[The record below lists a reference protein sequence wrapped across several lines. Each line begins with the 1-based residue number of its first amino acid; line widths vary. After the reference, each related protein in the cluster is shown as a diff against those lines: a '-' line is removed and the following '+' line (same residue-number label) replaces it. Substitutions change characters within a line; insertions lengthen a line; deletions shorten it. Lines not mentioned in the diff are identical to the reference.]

1 MVTNDGK
8 NCTDYNECEPRN
20 PCQNGGF
27 CKNLDRG
34 MGFYCICSENFSGE
48 LCNAQQIA
56 KDLQL
61 SNAALM
67 MIIICLV
74 NIMSKYLSLKVNAFY

>member
-1 MVTNDGK
+1 VATNDGK
-8 NCTDYNECEPRN
+8 NCTDANECDPRN
-20 PCQNGGF
+20 PCQNGGL

-34 MGFYCICSENFSGE
+34 MGFYCICPENFSGE
-48 LCNAQQIA
+48 FCNAQKIE
-56 KDLQL
+56 KELQL

-74 NIMSKYLSLKVNAFY
+74 NIMSKYL